1 MADCVD
7 IKVGRRC
14 CTSDGIGIRLVK
26 TNGKRNQLGTPALDN
41 TSKCDLFWIIS
52 NESYEVIND
61 ASEMSIRTP
70 ADNRLSQA

>member
-1 MADCVD
+1 M
-7 IKVGRRC
+7 
-14 CTSDGIGIRLVK
+14 
-26 TNGKRNQLGTPALDN
+26 NGKRNQLGAPALDN